1 MAATA
6 LRSEA
11 EVDRLVRQ
19 NVKLVDYMVNRY
31 LKRYFVGSME
41 REDLVSWG
49 MIGLV
54 QAARA
59 WDPARSA
66 SFSTIACKAIERMI
80 IRGVS
85 REWRPDEARA
95 TVSLD
100 EAMFEERGDGSQER
114 FLDLLRAED
123 DVEEQILSSE
133 TGLTVRQALAR
144 LDPGQRDLLSRHYFE
159 DEAVRDIARDLG
171 LTRQGVYLREK
182 LALRRLREQLEP
194 AFEEAAAAA

>member
-1 MAATA
+1 MAAAA

-19 NVKLVDYMVNRY
+19 NEKLVDYMVNRY

-41 REDLVSWG
+41 REDLISWG

-100 EAMFEERGDGSQER
+100 EAMFDAHSDGSPER

-123 DVEEQILSSE
+123 DVEEQIVSSE

-144 LDPGQRDLLSRHYFE
+144 LNPQQRDLLQRHFFE

>member
-11 EVDRLVRQ
+11 EVDQLVRQ

>member
-133 TGLTVRQALAR
+133 TGLTVRQALAQ

>member
-1 MAATA
+1 MATA

-11 EVDRLVRQ
+11 EVQRLVRE
-19 NVKLVDYMVNRY
+19 NEKLVDYMVNRY

-59 WDPARSA
+59 WDPERGH
-66 SFSTIACKAIERMI
+66 SFSTLACRAIERALV
-80 IRGVS
+80 RGVR

-100 EAMFEERGDGSQER
+100 AAIFDEGSDGGEERFIE
-114 FLDLLRAED
+114 LLRARD
-123 DVEEQILSSE
+123 DVEDRIVAFE
-133 TGLTVRQALAR
+133 TGSAVRAAMAALPPEHR
-144 LDPGQRDLLSRHYFE
+144 EVIRRHYFN
-159 DEAVRDIARDLG
+159 DEPVRDIARDLG
-171 LTRQGVYLREK
+171 LTRQAVYLREK
-182 LALRRLREQLEP
+182 MALRQLR
-194 AFEEAAAAA
+194 AALGEGTMEMPMAA